1 MKTSFVSTIG
11 LSLWLDQAN
20 FHGNI
25 FWGWQGVSALV
36 DSIHAHLRTPYKTL
50 VELLAGGE
58 ADKEPLEGRAI
69 SYSSTDRAWNTDS
82 AQETATK

>member
-25 FWGWQGVSALV
+25 FLGWQGVSALV
-36 DSIHAHLRTPYKTL
+36 DSTHAHLRTPYKTL
-50 VELLAGGE
+50 VEVLAGGE

-69 SYSSTDRAWNTDS
+69 SYSSTERAWNTDS

>member
-11 LSLWLDQAN
+11 LSFWLDQAN

-25 FWGWQGVSALV
+25 FSGWQGVSALV
-36 DSIHAHLRTPYKTL
+36 DSIYAHLRPPYKTL

-82 AQETATK
+82 AQEMATK